1 MKNAGVKLMTP
12 VNILRLTNLP
22 PVKYQSSLISLISV
36 FNWTLFPNW
45 ARYSRMDQINFV
57 EDSLKKF
64 EMIWSPEAEQITSNF
79 LKTAFRKFYLLHPW
93 ILYQNLAQID

>member
-12 VNILRLTNLP
+12 VNILRFTNLP

-79 LKTAFRKFYLLHPW
+79 LKAAFRKFYLLHP
-93 ILYQNLAQID
+93 

>member
-22 PVKYQSSLISLISV
+22 PVKYQSLLISLISV

-57 EDSLKKF
+57 EDSLKKS
-64 EMIWSPEAEQITSNF
+64 EMIWSPEASKSLQIF
-79 LKTAFRKFYLLHPW
+79 
-93 ILYQNLAQID
+93 